1 MKKIGIITE
10 YYNSKNYG
18 GVLQAYA
25 LCKVI
30 ENMGYQCEQIPYMK
44 LSSVNDIQTSSSI
57 ATKLKK
63 AINPVTLSQYLKD
76 KIESKIM
83 EGIFDE
89 RTKAFA
95 HFRDVFIPHNK
106 NVYADDTIKECLD
119 DYDCFITG
127 SDQVWN
133 PAFYSSAYLLDF
145 VPKDRVKMSYAASL
159 SVFSLIDEQRARFRE
174 SLANYNA
181 VSVREKDAV
190 SLLQDLSPVPVE
202 WVLDPTLLLEREQWE
217 GVSSDRTVDE
227 KYIFA
232 YFLGED
238 LVHRQL
244 TEEFAREHNLRI
256 ISMPY
261 IWGKYRKCD
270 RKFGDLRLFDVT
282 PQDFLAFVKNAD
294 YIFTDSFHAVV
305 FSILFQKQ
313 FFAFQRT
320 DFEGMGSRLY
330 SLTQLF
336 DVQSHYCD
344 TKEKQNLKY
353 MDNQETIR
361 YQDSHAKFSLMKKKS
376 ILFLK
381 KNLLF

>member
-1 MKKIGIITE
+1 
-10 YYNSKNYG
+10 
-18 GVLQAYA
+18 
-25 LCKVI
+25 
-30 ENMGYQCEQIPYMK
+30 MK

-227 KYIFA
+227 KYIFT

-244 TEEFAREHNLRI
+244 AEEFAREHNLRI

-261 IWGKYRKCD
+261 IWERYRKCD

>member
-30 ENMGYQCEQIPYMK
+30 ENMGYKCEQIPYMRI
-44 LSSVNDIQTSSSI
+44 SSLNDIQTHSSV

-63 AINPVTLSQYLKD
+63 AINPITLFQYFTD
-76 KIESKIM
+76 KIESKKM
-83 EGIFDE
+83 EAMFAE

-95 HFRDVFIPHNK
+95 HFREVFIPHNEST
-106 NVYADDTIKECLD
+106 YADDTIKQCID

-133 PAFYSSAYLLDF
+133 PSFYSPSYLLDF
-145 VPKDRVKMSYAASL
+145 VPKDKVKMSYAASL
-159 SVFSLIDEQRARFRE
+159 SVFSLTGEQRERFRE
-174 SLANYNA
+174 SLADYKA

-190 SLLQDLSPVPVE
+190 ALLQDVSPVPIE
-202 WVLDPTLLLEREQWE
+202 WVLDPTLLLTREQWD
-217 GVSSDRTVDE
+217 SIASDRIVE
-227 KYIFA
+227 GKYIFT

-238 LVHRQL
+238 LEHRQL
-244 TEEFAREHNLRI
+244 VEQFAKEHNLQI

-282 PQDFLAFVKNAD
+282 PQDFLALVKNAD

-305 FSILFQKQ
+305 FSILFRKQ

-336 DVQSHYCD
+336 GIQSHFCD
-344 TKEKQNLKY
+344 TKEKRNLKY
-353 MDNQETIR
+353 IDYQDAIR
-361 YQDSHAKFSLMKKKS
+361 YEDSNENFSLMKKKS
-376 ILFLK
+376 LLFLEE
-381 KNLLF
+381 NLLC